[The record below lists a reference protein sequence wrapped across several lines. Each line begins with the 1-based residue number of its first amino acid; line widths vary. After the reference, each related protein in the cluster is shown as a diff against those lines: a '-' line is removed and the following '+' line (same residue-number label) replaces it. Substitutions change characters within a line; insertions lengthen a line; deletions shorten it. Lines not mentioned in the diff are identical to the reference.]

1 MDTEQKMNTEQE
13 LFNALVSLVKTP
25 DIYKFLFLNHGEIL
39 KQAQT
44 VMAHCELNDEEMTVK
59 VLLKEASNTNDEEY
73 KRNVCK
79 ELVEILDNL
88 GGPYALRCVL
98 NIFINTEEYG
108 DTNDFISYIN
118 LGQKNNE

>member
-1 MDTEQKMNTEQE
+1 MDTEQEMNTEQE

>member
-1 MDTEQKMNTEQE
+1 MDTEQEMNTEQE

-44 VMAHCELNDEEMTVK
+44 AIAHCELNDEEMTVK

-98 NIFINTEEYG
+98 NILINTEEYG